1 VKLSVGRL
9 LGGLLRLLGQQNIMD
24 VGQNTTLSDRDARQ
38 QLVHFLVVIR
48 FVVDFMGLGV
58 T

>member
-1 VKLSVGRL
+1 MKLSVGRL